1 MKRMSILAV
10 FLLLFLGGV
19 IGCFD
24 LSIDKPLLDLGGD
37 DAYEREKTRD
47 PAPGVPD
54 SELNREQ
61 LLQRELARYQYLLN
75 MAEKKNKKLKEE
87 HEKEK
92 DRLEDQI
99 EHLEDENEDLLKEN
113 RKLRKELRD

>member
-1 MKRMSILAV
+1 MKRMSILTM
-10 FLLLFLGGV
+10 FLLLFLLGLT
-19 IGCFD
+19 GCLD
-24 LSIDKPLLDLGGD
+24 VSIDKPLVDLGGED
-37 DAYEREKTRD
+37 EYEREKPRD

-54 SELNREQ
+54 SELDREQ
-61 LLQRELARYQYLLN
+61 LLQRELAKCQYLLDI
-75 MAEKKNKKLKEE
+75 AGKKNKKLKEE

>member
-1 MKRMSILAV
+1 MLRMALSRGI
-10 FLLLFLGGV
+10 LLFTAVLLA
-19 IGCFD
+19 GCFNLQVD
-24 LSIDKPLLDLGGD
+24 EPLVNLGED
-37 DAYEREKTRD
+37 EHQKEKVRD

-61 LLQRELARYQYLLN
+61 LLQRELAKCQYLLEI
-75 MAEKKNKKLKEE
+75 AEKKNKKLKDQYED
-87 HEKEK
+87 EK